1 MRAATATLKLCLSLE
16 ARRVR
21 ISIAPFYGLSL
32 TAGCVDAISFVGFR
46 GVFTANM
53 TGNTVLLGIAI
64 AAKFGKLPVSLGIVA
79 PLIAIATFILGAI
92 AVLPIFRVG
101 FDARRAAGVV
111 FAEAVLVGI
120 ASFAFSMLGGAY
132 VVPLCIALVS
142 FSMGAQSI
150 VAARAGLPGIA
161 TTYVTGTL
169 ITAITRGLVPGAS
182 EQGRRQ
188 AAHDAWAWFA
198 YLGGA
203 IIGALLLILLHHTAL
218 LIPAIIL
225 VVLAA
230 LLLRHPVRHQCGAQR
245 DQHEEPDLSP
255 K

>member
-1 MRAATATLKLCLSLE
+1 M
-16 ARRVR
+16 R

-64 AAKFGKLPVSLGIVA
+64 AARFGKIPVSLGIVA

-92 AVLPIFRVG
+92 VALPIFRAG
-101 FDARRAAGVV
+101 FDARRAAAVV

-120 ASFAFSMLGGAY
+120 ASFAFSLLGGQY
-132 VVPLCIALVS
+132 VVPLCIAMVS

-150 VAARAGLPGIA
+150 VAVRAGLPGIA

-169 ITAITRGLVPGAS
+169 ITAITRGLAPGAS
-182 EQGRRQ
+182 EQDRRK
-188 AAHDAWAWFA
+188 AAHDAWAWAA

-203 IIGALLLILLHHTAL
+203 IIGTLLLIALHHAAL

-225 VVLAA
+225 AALAA
-230 LLLRHPVRHQCGAQR
+230 LLYRYAVRHQCGA
-245 DQHEEPDLSP
+245 
-255 K
+255 

>member
-1 MRAATATLKLCLSLE
+1 M
-16 ARRVR
+16 R

-64 AAKFGKLPVSLGIVA
+64 AARFGKIPVSLGIVA

-92 AVLPIFRVG
+92 VALPIFRAG
-101 FDARRAAGVV
+101 FDARRAAAVV

-120 ASFAFSMLGGAY
+120 ASFAFSLLGGQY
-132 VVPLCIALVS
+132 VVPLCIAMVS

-150 VAARAGLPGIA
+150 VAVRAGLPGIA

-169 ITAITRGLVPGAS
+169 ITAITRELAPGAS
-182 EQGRRQ
+182 EQDRRK
-188 AAHDAWAWFA
+188 AAHDAWAWAA

-203 IIGALLLILLHHTAL
+203 IIGTLLLIALHHAAL

-225 VVLAA
+225 AALAA
-230 LLLRHPVRHQCGAQR
+230 LLYRYAVRHQCGA
-245 DQHEEPDLSP
+245 
-255 K
+255 